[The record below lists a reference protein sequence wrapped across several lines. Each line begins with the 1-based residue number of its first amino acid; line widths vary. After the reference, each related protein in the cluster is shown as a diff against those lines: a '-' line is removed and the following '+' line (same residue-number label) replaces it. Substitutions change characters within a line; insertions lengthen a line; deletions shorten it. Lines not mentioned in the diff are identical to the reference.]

1 MRSLDRSDNGEL
13 ANSQVKLGYVRH
25 LIFLS
30 FAFATLNSPELAVVR
45 QSLVG
50 MISDNLLTRII
61 EGEFGPG
68 DTLPGEQELVV
79 RHDVSR
85 MTVREAVKTLEAM
98 GVARIERGRGTFV
111 NPLNRWTSM
120 EAVLRATSNGQ
131 NDVAASLQL
140 IELRR
145 MLEAGAA
152 ELAATRISAE
162 ELAAAR
168 EHLAAMKS
176 SHTTNDVGSFVEA
189 DLAFHDVILHASGNI
204 FLAVLFEPL
213 SRILAE
219 RRTQTSRVVQIQA
232 NAIEAHAAIVEAL
245 EAGDPEHA
253 RLAMDNHMNQ
263 TLSDLRAYVLQVQ

>member
-1 MRSLDRSDNGEL
+1 
-13 ANSQVKLGYVRH
+13 
-25 LIFLS
+25 
-30 FAFATLNSPELAVVR
+30 
-45 QSLVG
+45 

-176 SHTTNDVGSFVEA
+176 SHTTNDVGSFVDA